1 MGPSQGYT
9 SPLYSVC
16 HIRDTWRL
24 PVPPVPADTRTDTVP
39 PCFPSSGRQG
49 QNCREAPVSGI
60 SQLHSAVGETKA
72 KTLTLRE
79 LPVISTQYSPSVLIP
94 FFPALSSFH
103 PFLPPSFFHL
113 TFTLWLHC
121 IALFFPSVQNFSL
134 HHFSFHFAYPLP
146 TDYTPIKKVI
156 SWNCHTVFPPGVC
169 LVHFICELL
178 MEEAV

>member
-16 HIRDTWRL
+16 HIRDTRRL

-49 QNCREAPVSGI
+49 QNCREAPASGI

-103 PFLPPSFFHL
+103 PFLPPSFFSSH
-113 TFTLWLHC
+113 FHSVVTLYSTLLSLSPELFSPS
-121 IALFFPSVQNFSL
+121 LFFPFCLS
-134 HHFSFHFAYPLP
+134 
-146 TDYTPIKKVI
+146 
-156 SWNCHTVFPPGVC
+156 PPN
-169 LVHFICELL
+169 
-178 MEEAV
+178 